1 MPILAFLKTQA
12 RCSAA
17 PPAELL
23 RLVQLYE
30 QKAAAAAGPPAQ
42 TPTQFPSIPVP
53 GATGIRLQP
62 AAQLVQQPRQP
73 AVGAAASSGLGL
85 RAPAAPSVAARVQ
98 QAFRQAQPAPP
109 SPAISGA
116 GSDNDDEPLVL
127 VAEPP

>member
-17 PPAELL
+17 PSAALL
-23 RLVQLYE
+23 RLAQFYE
-30 QKAAAAAGPPAQ
+30 QKAAAAGPPAQ

-62 AAQLVQQPRQP
+62 AAQMVQQPRQP

-116 GSDNDDEPLVL
+116 GSGNDDEPLVL